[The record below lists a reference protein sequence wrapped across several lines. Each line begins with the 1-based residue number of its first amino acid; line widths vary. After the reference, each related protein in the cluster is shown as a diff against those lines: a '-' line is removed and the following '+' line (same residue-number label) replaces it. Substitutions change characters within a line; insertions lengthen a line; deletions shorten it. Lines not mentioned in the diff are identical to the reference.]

1 MIELKLPSL
10 GEGIEKGKII
20 SVLVKVGD
28 QVEAEQS
35 LIEVETDKV
44 VVEVPAEEAGTVS
57 DILVNLGDEV
67 SEGVTIVRLDNGER
81 DVVSEITT
89 KNVEA
94 KPTADEKDEMQET
107 AVLAALKTNDV
118 LEQSTPVLAEIKLPE
133 LGEGIEKGTVISILV
148 KEGDKISA
156 EQSLIEV
163 ETDKVVVEVPSDVD
177 GTIKNILVNI
187 GDEIG
192 EGIPIFKVLTS
203 GSENTVE
210 VLEESTPEKVVPAK
224 KIQEK
229 VGIPIA
235 NTTVK
240 SQRNGKFRASPLA
253 RKMAKEIGIDI
264 TNITATKNSSR
275 ISLKDVKDYA
285 KQLNE
290 NRGSQP
296 VKKQEPLPDFAKWG
310 EIKTESLSG
319 IAQATAKNMNTSWS
333 NIPHAW
339 LQEKVDIT
347 MLEQKRQ
354 EHKISIKEKGGSLTI
369 TSILVK
375 VMAKALEEFPL
386 FNASFSEETNE
397 IIYKNYINVGVAVDT
412 DRGLLVPGLKNANEK
427 SIGEI
432 AIELREISQKV
443 KQKKIA
449 KEELEG
455 ITFTISNL
463 GGIGTTSIFP
473 LVTFPQVAILGVAA
487 SQTEAIWLNNAFEPR
502 LMMPITVGFD
512 HRVIN
517 GADAARFLKHV
528 KALLEDWFLLNL

>member
-81 DVVSEITT
+81 NVVSEIIT
-89 KNVEA
+89 KNIEA

-107 AVLAALKTNDV
+107 AVLAALQTNDT
-118 LEQSTPVLAEIKLPE
+118 LKQNTPVLAEIKLPE

-148 KEGDKISA
+148 NEGDAISA

-163 ETDKVVVEVPSDVD
+163 ETDKVVVEVPSDID

-192 EGIPIFKVLTS
+192 EGAPIFKVLTS
-203 GSENTVE
+203 DTENTVE
-210 VLEESTPEKVVPAK
+210 VVEESISVNVVPAK
-224 KIQEK
+224 KVHEK
-229 VGIPIA
+229 ISIPVTNPI
-235 NTTVK
+235 VK
-240 SQRNGKFRASPLA
+240 SQKNGKFRASPLA

-290 NRGSQP
+290 NRGSQS
-296 VKKQEPLPDFAKWG
+296 VKKQDPLPDFAKWG
-310 EIKTESLSG
+310 EIKTQALSG

-386 FNASFSEETNE
+386 FNASFNEEANE

-412 DRGLLVPGLKNANEK
+412 DRGLLVPGLKNSNEK